1 MGILDPKPASKAEV
15 AAKLD
20 KTEALSTY
28 GRKRGAFEFYDD
40 YSGYADGALPA
51 TALTGQANS
60 LHSATDATGLP
71 RISGGYM
78 TFDPAAYLG
87 GYVSRQLEDSVVRI
101 GASFA
106 FTSWSTGGGLA
117 CIAVMEEDI
126 HATQLAGQ
134 GVPRSPFHLTVSP
147 EAWGLDVFPTKGQ
160 PKVNVGGGV
169 FATPL
174 VSDGVT
180 LHRVEGVIDR
190 ENKIVYLT
198 LPDGSRKQFSN
209 ANFGIAARWIFDEPF
224 KDTNGA
230 GKTLA
235 KFRNFWADSRNMAAI
250 PAAKANST
258 ATALVTPVVSTL
270 VMPSGNNDMVL
281 TTTASKVAGTDTT
294 YVVPTSTNVL
304 VRLEALLDVTTDGP
318 VYFGVFNSSNALI
331 AVGAAATKIG
341 NGLVSAT
348 IKLTAG
354 TAGANNTISFCAYK
368 STAAAAKILLGN
380 YTDANGANV
389 YARASIT
396 VTPL

>member
-1 MGILDPKPASKAEV
+1 
-15 AAKLD
+15 
-20 KTEALSTY
+20 
-28 GRKRGAFEFYDD
+28 
-40 YSGYADGALPA
+40 
-51 TALTGQANS
+51 
-60 LHSATDATGLP
+60 
-71 RISGGYM
+71 
-78 TFDPAAYLG
+78 
-87 GYVSRQLEDSVVRI
+87 
-101 GASFA
+101 
-106 FTSWSTGGGLA
+106 
-117 CIAVMEEDI
+117 
-126 HATQLAGQ
+126 
-134 GVPRSPFHLTVSP
+134 
-147 EAWGLDVFPTKGQ
+147 
-160 PKVNVGGGV
+160 
-169 FATPL
+169 
-174 VSDGVT
+174 
-180 LHRVEGVIDR
+180 
-190 ENKIVYLT
+190 
-198 LPDGSRKQFSN
+198 
-209 ANFGIAARWIFDEPF
+209 
-224 KDTNGA
+224 
-230 GKTLA
+230 
-235 KFRNFWADSRNMAAI
+235 MAAI